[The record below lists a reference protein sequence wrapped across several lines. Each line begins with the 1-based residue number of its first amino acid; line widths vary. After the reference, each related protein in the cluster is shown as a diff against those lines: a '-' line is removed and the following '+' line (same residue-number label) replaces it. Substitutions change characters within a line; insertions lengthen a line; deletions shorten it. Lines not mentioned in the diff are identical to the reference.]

1 MWKSTRS
8 WREAPSKEQEAPRKR
23 KSRSENTTNS
33 RLGSPNSPRKMA
45 PNEEGVKALFS
56 LLSVSDVVVVVF
68 GGVGFGVFGGVGFGG
83 VFFGVDFGA
92 VFGVLV
98 GNVRAVFC
106 VVVFV
111 VVFGVAG
118 VVFGVV

>member
-8 WREAPSKEQEAPRKR
+8 WWEAPSKEQEAPRKR

-56 LLSVSDVVVVVF
+56 LSVSDVVVVF
-68 GGVGFGVFGGVGFGG
+68 GGVVFG
-83 VFFGVDFGA
+83 
-92 VFGVLV
+92 
-98 GNVRAVFC
+98 
-106 VVVFV
+106 
-111 VVFGVAG
+111 G
-118 VVFGVV
+118 VVFGVVFSVVFKCVLALL